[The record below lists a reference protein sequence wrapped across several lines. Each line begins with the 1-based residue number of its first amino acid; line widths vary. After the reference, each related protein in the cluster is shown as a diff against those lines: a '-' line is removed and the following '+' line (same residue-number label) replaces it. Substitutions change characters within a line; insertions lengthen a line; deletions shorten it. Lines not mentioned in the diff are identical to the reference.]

1 MIKLGRAAHL
11 WNGPSLRGHKKH
23 ANTFIVKHF
32 NQPGHSVAD
41 ILIQPIEKI
50 ELLPG
55 ESDEDVTIRRLDRE
69 RFWMLELGTVYPYGL
84 NDRLQSVGNVSKNLK
99 NNINVFSL
107 LNKER
112 EAMEE
117 DETKLAGPKL
127 RWKFFIAF
135 LTKNTAEVYII
146 C

>member
-1 MIKLGRAAHL
+1 MGFSCSRKII
-11 WNGPSLRGHKKH
+11 SI
-23 ANTFIVKHF
+23 T
-32 NQPGHSVAD
+32 D
-41 ILIQPIEKI
+41 ICEFVLKY
-50 ELLPG
+50 
-55 ESDEDVTIRRLDRE
+55 SKMYRE

-107 LNKER
+107 LNKHKR
-112 EAMEE
+112 R
-117 DETKLAGPKL
+117 KRSHGPKL

-135 LTKNTAEVYII
+135 LTKNKAEVYII